1 MKIRKSYK
9 IRIGI
14 LTVGIALILILGSK
28 NPPKKLTATKLSKI
42 EKIKVN
48 NRQIYELTEKEIEFW
63 NNLEFDISTDN
74 YPGETPDFVID
85 LIGNDSDFTAMYNES
100 SGIVFFSFVSEIKYG
115 FLNSPA
121 PGGWTKPIYETK
133 ANDQLLEL
141 LKIK

>member
-1 MKIRKSYK
+1 
-9 IRIGI
+9 
-14 LTVGIALILILGSK
+14 
-28 NPPKKLTATKLSKI
+28 TKLSKI

-48 NRQIYELTEKEIEFW
+48 NRQINELTDKEIEFW

-133 ANDQLLEL
+133 TNDQILEL
-141 LKIK
+141 L

>member
-1 MKIRKSYK
+1 MKIRTSYK
-9 IRIGI
+9 IGIGI
-14 LTVGIALILILGSK
+14 LAVGIALILILGIK
-28 NPPKKLTATKLSKI
+28 NPPEKLTATELSKI

-48 NRQIYELTEKEIEFW
+48 NGPTYELTDKEIDLW

-85 LIGNDSDFTAMYNES
+85 LIGNKSDFTAMYNKS

-121 PGGWTKPIYETK
+121 PGGWTKPIYETQ